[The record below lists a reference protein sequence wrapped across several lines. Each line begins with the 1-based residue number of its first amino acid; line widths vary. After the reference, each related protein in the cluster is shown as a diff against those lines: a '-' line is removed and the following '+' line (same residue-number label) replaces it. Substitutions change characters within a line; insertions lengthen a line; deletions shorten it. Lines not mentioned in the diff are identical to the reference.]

1 MCTINEKWGFEE
13 TVETMEKMMVGM
25 DYNQRRQIYQ
35 SFCMSRMGYS
45 FLDKIRRGNIF
56 FKINRSHM
64 ENEISE
70 QLRGIESK
78 LIETWKSMG
87 YNESEIEK
95 LVRANALLSVKNKS
109 TLRTDK
115 KLGRKLLKEVQLS
128 FSGK

>member
-1 MCTINEKWGFEE
+1 MCAINEKLGFEE

-56 FKINRSHM
+56 FKINQSHM

-78 LIETWKSMG
+78 LIETWESMG
-87 YNESEIEK
+87 YNDTEIEK
-95 LVRANALLSVKNKS
+95 LVRANALLGVKNKS
-109 TLRTDK
+109 TFRNDK

-128 FSGK
+128 FLSR

>member
-1 MCTINEKWGFEE
+1 MCANNKRYSFEE
-13 TVETMEKMMVGM
+13 TLEIMEKEMVGM

-35 SFCMSRMGYS
+35 NFCIFGMGNSFR
-45 FLDKIRRGNIF
+45 DKIRRGNIF
-56 FKINRSHM
+56 FKINQSHM

-87 YNESEIEK
+87 YNENEIEK
-95 LVRANALLSVKNKS
+95 LVRANTLLSVKNKS

-128 FSGK
+128 FLSR

>member
-1 MCTINEKWGFEE
+1 MCANNKRYSFEE
-13 TVETMEKMMVGM
+13 TLEIMEKEMVGM

-45 FLDKIRRGNIF
+45 FLDKIRRTNVLY
-56 FKINRSHM
+56 KVNRSHM

-95 LVRANALLSVKNKS
+95 LVRANTLMSVKNKS
-109 TLRTDK
+109 TFRNDK

-128 FSGK
+128 FLSR

>member
-1 MCTINEKWGFEE
+1 MCTINEKLGFEE

-56 FKINRSHM
+56 FKINQSHM

-87 YNESEIEK
+87 YNENEIEK

-128 FSGK
+128 FSGR

>member
-1 MCTINEKWGFEE
+1 
-13 TVETMEKMMVGM
+13 MVGM

-35 SFCMSRMGYS
+35 NFCMSRMGYS

-56 FKINRSHM
+56 FKINQSHM

-87 YNESEIEK
+87 YNETEIEK
-95 LVRANALLSVKNKS
+95 LVRANTLMSVKNKS
-109 TLRTDK
+109 TFRNDK

-128 FSGK
+128 FLSR

>member
-1 MCTINEKWGFEE
+1 MCLNDKRYSFEE
-13 TVETMEKMMVGM
+13 TVEIMEKEMVGM

-35 SFCMSRMGYS
+35 HFCMSRMGYS

-56 FKINRSHM
+56 FKINQSHV

-78 LIETWKSMG
+78 LVETWKSMG

-95 LVRANALLSVKNKS
+95 LVRANALLGVKNKS
-109 TLRTDK
+109 TLRSDK

-128 FSGK
+128 FLSR

>member
-1 MCTINEKWGFEE
+1 MCANNKRYSFKE
-13 TVETMEKMMVGM
+13 TVEIMEKEMVGM

-35 SFCMSRMGYS
+35 NFCMSRMGYS

-56 FKINRSHM
+56 FKINQSHM

-87 YNESEIEK
+87 YNETEIEK
-95 LVRANALLSVKNKS
+95 LVRANTLLSVKNKS

-128 FSGK
+128 FLSR

>member
-1 MCTINEKWGFEE
+1 MCTINEKLGFEE

-45 FLDKIRRGNIF
+45 FLDKIKRTNVLY
-56 FKINRSHM
+56 KVNRSHM

-87 YNESEIEK
+87 YNETEIEK

-128 FSGK
+128 FSGR

>member
-45 FLDKIRRGNIF
+45 FLDKIRRTNVLY
-56 FKINRSHM
+56 KVNRSHM

>member
-1 MCTINEKWGFEE
+1 
-13 TVETMEKMMVGM
+13 
-25 DYNQRRQIYQ
+25 
-35 SFCMSRMGYS
+35 
-45 FLDKIRRGNIF
+45 
-56 FKINRSHM
+56 M

-128 FSGK
+128 FSGR

>member
-1 MCTINEKWGFEE
+1 MCTINEKRSFEE

-35 SFCMSRMGYS
+35 SFCIFGKGRDFS
-45 FLDKIRRGNIF
+45 DKIRRSNVF
-56 FKINRSHM
+56 YKVNRSHM

-95 LVRANALLSVKNKS
+95 LVRANTLLSVKNKS

-128 FSGK
+128 FLSR

>member
-56 FKINRSHM
+56 FKINQSHM

-128 FSGK
+128 FSGR

>member
-45 FLDKIRRGNIF
+45 FLDKIRRSNILY
-56 FKINRSHM
+56 KVNRSHM

-87 YNESEIEK
+87 YNENEIEK
-95 LVRANALLSVKNKS
+95 LVRANTLLSVKNKS

-128 FSGK
+128 FSGR